1 MDVAHL
7 IALLSGVALFL
18 FGMAL
23 MGDGLKMV
31 AGNRL
36 EMLLYKLTNTSLKGV
51 LLGTGVT
58 AVIQSSSATSVM
70 VVGFV
75 NSGMIKLR
83 QAIGIVLGA
92 ILGTSITGWIIC
104 LSGIEEGAGWVSLL
118 STSTLTGIVS
128 VAGIILRMFSKKLQN
143 IHLGNILLG
152 FAILMFGMNTMS
164 SSVSSLRE
172 NPQFIDMLTT
182 FSNPFI
188 GIVVGMLFTC
198 VLQSASAAIGI
209 LQSLAVTG
217 AVSFATALPI
227 TMGVG
232 IGAALPVL
240 LSSLGATTA
249 GKRTAVVYLII
260 DVLGAIICGA
270 VFYSLNAV
278 FDFSFMNTTM
288 TMVTV
293 ALMNTVYRFVV
304 VVVLFPFI
312 GLLEKI
318 TIFFVREKNK
328 NDDDDDAVKII
339 QLEDRF
345 LAFPSIAI
353 EQCRTYINTMA
364 RKAQKSMLV
373 AMENTAKYSEE
384 RYKKVFDLEELS
396 DRYEDGI
403 GTYIMKITKNE
414 LDTKQNIQVSKFLH
428 TLSDFERISDHS
440 KNVVIL
446 SKEIHDK
453 GVVFSEAAQKELLVL
468 KSAVTEIMSMAIEAF
483 INEDIDLAVK
493 VEPLE
498 EVIDNL
504 CDELKLHH
512 TDRLQKGICSWQ
524 QGFVFNDLLT
534 SYERVSDHCSNIAIA
549 MIELEM
555 EEFNTHEYMRS
566 IEKMKQDSFKRH
578 YEEFY
583 EKYKI

>member
-1 MDVAHL
+1 MDVSHL
-7 IALLSGVALFL
+7 ISLLSGVALFL

-31 AGNRL
+31 AGNKL

-104 LSGIEEGAGWVSLL
+104 LSGLEEGAGWVSLL
-118 STSTLTGIVS
+118 STSTLTGIVA
-128 VAGIILRMFSKKLQN
+128 VAGIILRMFTKKLQT

-152 FAILMFGMNTMS
+152 FAVLMFGMNTMS
-164 SSVSSLRE
+164 SAVSSLRE

-182 FSNPFI
+182 FSNPII
-188 GIVVGMLFTC
+188 GIIVGMLFTC
-198 VLQSASAAIGI
+198 VLQSASAATGI

-227 TMGVG
+227 TMGIG

-260 DVLGAIICGA
+260 DVLGAIVCGV
-270 VFYSLNAV
+270 VFYSLNAI

-293 ALMNTVYRFVV
+293 ALMNTVYRFIVV
-304 VVVLFPFI
+304 VILFPFI
-312 GLLEKI
+312 GILEKL
-318 TIFFVREKNK
+318 TIFFVREKK
-328 NDDDDDAVKII
+328 VDDEDDAVQTI

-364 RKAQKSMLV
+364 KKAKKSMNI
-373 AMENTAKYSEE
+373 AMENTAEYKEE

-403 GTYIMKITKNE
+403 GTYLMKITKNE

-428 TLSDFERISDHS
+428 TLSDFERIADHA

-453 GVVFSEAAQKELLVL
+453 GVVFSEAAQRELSVL
-468 KSAVTEIMSMAIEAF
+468 KDAITEIMSMAIEAF
-483 INEDIDLAVK
+483 INEDIKLAVK

-498 EVIDNL
+498 EVIDNM